1 MTCIVAIAQNG
12 IVYMASD
19 HAASD
24 DKTGWILARKEPKVF
39 KNGQYG
45 IAFTDSFRMGQI
57 LQYMWTPPKYTPTKT
72 NSGLDKFMRTK
83 FIDSVKQAFKDH
95 GYGSVGSASEEDT
108 GGIFIVGICG
118 RLFTVD
124 EDFHVGENI
133 VNYMAEGSGGMIA
146 LGALHALSNGKDLPL
161 AKAKSAINK
170 ALSVASKFDP
180 YTGAPFNT
188 FIQQR

>member
-12 IVYMASD
+12 VVYMASD

-39 KNGQYG
+39 KVGQYG
-45 IAFTDSFRMGQI
+45 VAFTDSFRMGQI

-72 NSGLDKFMRTK
+72 NSGLDKLMRTK
-83 FIDSVKQAFKDH
+83 FIDSVKTAFKDN

-108 GGIFIVGICG
+108 GGIFIVGVEG
-118 RLFTVD
+118 RIFTID

-133 VNYMAEGSGGMIA
+133 VNYMAEGSGGMVA
-146 LGALHALSNGKDLPL
+146 LGALYATKNQKNPRLRLKAALEAATEFNMSV
-161 AKAKSAINK
+161 SA
-170 ALSVASKFDP
+170 P
-180 YTGAPFNT
+180 YTY
-188 FIQQR
+188 IQV